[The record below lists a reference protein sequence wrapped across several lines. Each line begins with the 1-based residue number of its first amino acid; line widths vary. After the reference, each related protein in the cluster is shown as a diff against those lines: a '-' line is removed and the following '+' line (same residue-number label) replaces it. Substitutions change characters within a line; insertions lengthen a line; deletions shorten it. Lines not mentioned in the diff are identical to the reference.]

1 MVSSRVPFERE
12 LRRRNYGGNPTFS
25 APASKCTVFTVVHKH
40 RRGSLL
46 GDIVISLGSRCFSQ
60 PVRAMETGART
71 DLMEVPLPRNPAI
84 VQRKAG
90 NIHQRNFFR
99 DESSEVTTTGRAE
112 ETKYKD
118 YMTMESSENVI
129 ADISSR
135 SRASRSS
142 WRWTAFACNS
152 ATSFS
157 SLDYDA
163 RCQRLEVGKS
173 GVPNVQLG

>member
-1 MVSSRVPFERE
+1 
-12 LRRRNYGGNPTFS
+12 
-25 APASKCTVFTVVHKH
+25 
-40 RRGSLL
+40 
-46 GDIVISLGSRCFSQ
+46 
-60 PVRAMETGART
+60 
-71 DLMEVPLPRNPAI
+71 MEVPLPRNPAI
-84 VQRKAG
+84 VQGEAG
-90 NIHQRNFFR
+90 NIHQRDFFR

-112 ETKYKD
+112 NTEYTN

-157 SLDYDA
+157 SLDYDVM
-163 RCQRLEVGKS
+163 CQYLKTGKS
-173 GVPNVQLG
+173 GVPNIQLGWLCRQV

>member
-1 MVSSRVPFERE
+1 M
-12 LRRRNYGGNPTFS
+12 
-25 APASKCTVFTVVHKH
+25 
-40 RRGSLL
+40 
-46 GDIVISLGSRCFSQ
+46 
-60 PVRAMETGART
+60 
-71 DLMEVPLPRNPAI
+71 PRNPAI
-84 VQRKAG
+84 VQGEAG
-90 NIHQRNFFR
+90 NIHQRDFFR

-112 ETKYKD
+112 NTEYTN

-157 SLDYDA
+157 SFDYGA
-163 RCQRLEVGKS
+163 RCQRNQGSVVSRTYDLIGYVIRLEDGVTRRRWSGIQLLSFGKIS
-173 GVPNVQLG
+173 AADRETSQLTHQKQRG